1 MAGLRRPLKD
11 CPDCYGHMMQRGIE
25 DKCSECEWE
34 ASCHVYS
41 YSRGRE
47 RSRSVHFNGFQSV
60 PFEQVRGMDVEKAL
74 ESAYE
79 RREDHFSLPNGRRI
93 DLSEVNM
100 TLVKISVWL
109 TLEFPETMRA
119 FALKLDPAV
128 HSLEDM
134 ACILHTSKQLLHKRI
149 MRECGVGSVPQRGRR
164 TQKQDN
170 NNPKEEKPN
179 V

>member
-1 MAGLRRPLKD
+1 MADKREIVQ
-11 CPDCYGHMMQRGIE
+11 PDFPPCYGHMMQRGLE
-25 DKCSECEWE
+25 EKCAECEWE

-47 RSRSVHFNGFQSV
+47 RSRAVHFNGFKSV
-60 PFEQVRGMDVEKAL
+60 PFEQVKGMDVEKAL
-74 ESAYE
+74 ESACE

-100 TLVKISVWL
+100 TLMKISIWL
-109 TLEFPETMRA
+109 TLEFPDTMKA
-119 FALKLDPAV
+119 FALKLDPSV
-128 HSLEDM
+128 RSLEDM

-164 TQKQDN
+164 TGKTD
-170 NNPKEEKPN
+170 KPQEN
-179 V
+179 KKDA